1 MGSISAAV
9 RETSPHSSPEQW
21 VVIKPKGLIKD
32 SYFRGCHFFYLGQG
46 PVSQSSG
53 NFFGPRK
60 QMQSKPSL
68 QPLS

>member
-9 RETSPHSSPEQW
+9 RETSSHSSPEQR

-32 SYFRGCHFFYLGQG
+32 SYYLGQG
-46 PVSQSSG
+46 PVSQSPG